1 MMGSGPEKGHLWENV
16 IFLILTTTV
25 MQTVTVLWAKGLGK
39 LFLNNFLVNLNDLKM
54 QSQTNYTC
62 EHTH

>member
-1 MMGSGPEKGHLWENV
+1 MHDGIWTRERTFVGERYLPDSDNHSD
-16 IFLILTTTV
+16 
-25 MQTVTVLWAKGLGK
+25 VTVLWAKGLGK